1 MLALCGRPLDA
12 AGPAEAPD
20 ARPQDVAAVGPVRGV
35 LARRSSRKAAALRAV
50 LDRSI
55 AATFS
60 DAQLRRLA
68 DPTAEICRRTA
79 RRYVYYLAECT
90 PMCGSRRRG
99 GMKCAI

>member
-1 MLALCGRPLDA
+1 VAET
-12 AGPAEAPD
+12 AGLS
-20 ARPQDVAAVGPVRGV
+20 PQDVAAVGPVRRV

-60 DAQLRRLA
+60 EAQLRRLA

-90 PMCGSRRRG
+90 PMCGLRRRRA
-99 GMKCAI
+99 MQCPI